1 MPPPEKTAKGFLLS
15 LSKISP
21 PVPSKILLR
30 PRLLEL
36 IKKNEDKK
44 LILIIGQAAQG
55 KSTNAAAWYST
66 STQRSSCWINLAPE
80 DSDPVTVAL
89 CLEIKEQQQQS

>member
-1 MPPPEKTAKGFLLS
+1 MPPPEKTAKGFMPS

-21 PVPSKILLR
+21 PASSKILPR
-30 PRLLEL
+30 PRLLDL
-36 IKKNEDKK
+36 FKKNKDKK

-55 KSTNAAAWYST
+55 KSTLAAWYFRESKRP
-66 STQRSSCWINLAPE
+66 SIWINLGPE

-89 CLEIKEQQQQS
+89 